1 MKKWL
6 QKSLLLAGFFLLY
19 RVLTR
24 VNWPEFEKAVV
35 SLSPVLLIGAGLSAA
50 MGLWVKS
57 LRWHLC
63 FQNEKIVLR
72 DTLSVFFASNF
83 FGLVTPGRVGELLRI
98 QFLRRHQIDARR
110 GLALLI
116 HDRFFDFLI
125 LFGGFLWAFAPTLH
139 AWIPLLFLLSPWI
152 HYRIVQKFRI
162 SHAGLKIHYLQY
174 GLSFLSYAIFAFGFH
189 ALLRSS
195 FGELSFLSS
204 FPAVLSANLAAW
216 LPISWN
222 GLGVKEQVY
231 LSLLSDLSVSS
242 VVAVSLTH
250 FVLTLIF
257 SLLGS
262 LLPLLILGFPQME
275 KAPPPKAGEGV
286 S

>member
-6 QKSLLLAGFFLLY
+6 QKFLLLAGFFLLY
-19 RVLTR
+19 RVLVR
-24 VNWPEFEKAVV
+24 VKWSEFEQAIA
-35 SLSPVLLIGAGLSAA
+35 SLSPDLLLGAGLAA
-50 MGLWVKS
+50 ALGLWVKS

-63 FQNEKIVLR
+63 FRDERIALR

-83 FGLVTPGRVGELLRI
+83 FGLITPGRVGELLRI

-125 LFGGFLWAFAPTLH
+125 LFCGFLWAFAPDLRLFV
-139 AWIPLLFLLSPWI
+139 PLLLVLTPWI
-152 HYRIVQKFRI
+152 HTRMVQKFQI
-162 SHAGLKIHYLQY
+162 SGASLGTHYFQY
-174 GLSFLSYAIFAFGFH
+174 GLSFLSYAVFAAGFH
-189 ALLRSS
+189 FLLRVS
-195 FGELSFLSS
+195 FQNLPFGVS

-231 LSLLSDLSVSS
+231 LSLLPDLSVSS
-242 VVAVSLTH
+242 IVAVSLTH
-250 FVLTLIF
+250 FVLTLVF

-262 LLPLLILGFPQME
+262 LLPLLILGFPQIE
-275 KAPPPKAGEGV
+275 KTPSPETGEGAA
-286 S
+286 